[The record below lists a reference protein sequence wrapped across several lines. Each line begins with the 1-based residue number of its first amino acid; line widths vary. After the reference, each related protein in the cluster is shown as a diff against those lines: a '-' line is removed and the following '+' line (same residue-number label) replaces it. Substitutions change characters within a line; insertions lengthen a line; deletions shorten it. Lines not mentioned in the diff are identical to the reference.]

1 MTEHK
6 RRQAVALAGSEGGE
20 ATRVIA
26 KGYGDL
32 AEQVIAEARRHG
44 IYVHDSPELVGLL
57 MGLDL
62 DKRVP
67 DRLYDVV
74 AELLA
79 WVAEMDARTAPS
91 SAMATRSPE

>member
-1 MTEHK
+1 MSERK
-6 RRQAVALAGSEGGE
+6 RRQAVALAGSEGGG
-20 ATRVIA
+20 AARVIA

-57 MGLDL
+57 MGLGL
-62 DKRVP
+62 DQRVP

-79 WVAEMDARTAPS
+79 WMAKMDAQTVPS
-91 SAMATRSPE
+91 SAIATRSPE

>member
-1 MTEHK
+1 MTEEK
-6 RRQAVALAGSEGGE
+6 RRQAVALAGSGDGQ
-20 ATRVIA
+20 AARVVA

-44 IYVHDSPELVGLL
+44 IYVHDAPELVGLL

-62 DKRVP
+62 DQRVP
-67 DRLYDVV
+67 EKLYDVV

-79 WVAEMDARTAPS
+79 WVGEMDATVRAS
-91 SAMATRSPE
+91 GG

>member
-1 MTEHK
+1 MTEQK

-20 ATRVIA
+20 AARVIA

-44 IYVHDSPELVGLL
+44 IYVHDSPELVSLL

-62 DKRVP
+62 DQRVP

-79 WVAEMDARTAPS
+79 WVAEMDGRAPGS
-91 SAMATRSPE
+91 SALAARSPE

>member
-1 MTEHK
+1 MTDRK
-6 RRQAVALAGSEGGE
+6 RRQAGGLAGSGRGE
-20 ATRVIA
+20 AARVIA

-62 DKRVP
+62 DQRVP

-79 WVAEMDARTAPS
+79 WVAEMGAGTAA
-91 SAMATRSPE
+91 SAMTRSPE

>member
-1 MTEHK
+1 MIEEK
-6 RRQAVALAGSEGGE
+6 RRQAVALAGSDDGQ
-20 ATRVIA
+20 AARVIA

-62 DKRVP
+62 DQRVP
-67 DRLYDVV
+67 DKLYDVV

-79 WVAEMDARTAPS
+79 WVAEMDAQ
-91 SAMATRSPE
+91 

>member
-1 MTEHK
+1 MNEEK
-6 RRQAVALAGSEGGE
+6 RRQAVALAGSDDSQP
-20 ATRVIA
+20 ARVIA

-57 MGLDL
+57 MGLDM
-62 DKRVP
+62 DQRVP
-67 DRLYDVV
+67 EKLYDVI

-79 WVAEMDARTAPS
+79 WVANVDAQ
-91 SAMATRSPE
+91 

>member
-1 MTEHK
+1 MTERE
-6 RRQAVALAGSEGGE
+6 RRQAVALAGAEGAE
-20 ATRVIA
+20 AARVIA

-62 DKRVP
+62 DQRVP

-79 WVAEMDARTAPS
+79 WVAEMDARSAPS
-91 SAMATRSPE
+91 SAMAPRSPE

>member
-1 MTEHK
+1 MNEEK
-6 RRQAVALAGSEGGE
+6 RRQAVALAGSGDGQP
-20 ATRVIA
+20 ARVIA

-57 MGLDL
+57 MRLDL
-62 DKRVP
+62 DQRVP
-67 DRLYDVV
+67 EKLYEVI

-79 WVAEMDARTAPS
+79 WVAELDAQ
-91 SAMATRSPE
+91 

>member
-1 MTEHK
+1 MTDRK
-6 RRQAVALAGSEGGE
+6 RRQAVGLAGSGHGE
-20 ATRVIA
+20 AARVIA
-26 KGYGDL
+26 KGYGDV

-44 IYVHDSPELVGLL
+44 IYVHDCPELVGLL

-62 DKRVP
+62 DQRVP

-79 WVAEMDARTAPS
+79 WVAELDAPPAHSRAIS
-91 SAMATRSPE
+91 TRSPE

>member
-1 MTEHK
+1 MTEPR
-6 RRQAVALAGSEGGE
+6 RRQAVALAGSEAGE
-20 ATRVIA
+20 AARVIA

-62 DKRVP
+62 DQRVP

-79 WVAEMDARTAPS
+79 WVAERDAGAADSPAF
-91 SAMATRSPE
+91 SARSPE

>member
-1 MTEHK
+1 MSGGT
-6 RRQAVALAGSEGGE
+6 RRQAVALAGSDEGQS
-20 ATRVIA
+20 ARVIA

-62 DKRVP
+62 DQRVP
-67 DRLYDVV
+67 EKLYDVV

-79 WVAEMDARTAPS
+79 WVAELDAAARTS
-91 SAMATRSPE
+91 VR

>member
-1 MTEHK
+1 MNEEK
-6 RRQAVALAGSEGGE
+6 RRQAVALAGSDDGQP
-20 ATRVIA
+20 ARVIA

-57 MGLDL
+57 MGLDM
-62 DKRVP
+62 DQRVP
-67 DRLYDVV
+67 EKLYDVI

-79 WVAEMDARTAPS
+79 WVADVDAQ
-91 SAMATRSPE
+91 